1 MCSVNSNYLDPTLAL
16 SFGYVIVVKSC
27 SPAKSQFSQVENG
40 DNISIYIFRLL
51 RT

>member
-1 MCSVNSNYLDPTLAL
+1 MNSNYLDPTLAL
-16 SFGYVIVVKSC
+16 SFGYGIMVKSC